1 MSEDKLIGMIDAK
14 YRAKRAKKRTEWG
27 VTEYRKNAD
36 GSTQGYEQ
44 YNYPVTNSRGESYDL
59 RGVVRWWRK

>member
-1 MSEDKLIGMIDAK
+1 MIGMIDAK
-14 YRAKRAKKRTEWG
+14 YRAKRTKKANEWG
-27 VTEYRKNAD
+27 QVEFKRNPD

-44 YNYPVTNSRGESYDL
+44 YLYPVTNNRGETYDL